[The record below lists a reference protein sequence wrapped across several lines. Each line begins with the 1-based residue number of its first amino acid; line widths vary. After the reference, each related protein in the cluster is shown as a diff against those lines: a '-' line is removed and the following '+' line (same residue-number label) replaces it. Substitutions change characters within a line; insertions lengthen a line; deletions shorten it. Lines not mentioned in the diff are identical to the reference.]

1 MKISSLN
8 HSISSPSCA
17 VFLAL
22 FTTLLVSAC
31 GEVNQSA
38 QQPTQSS
45 ELAQQSVDVT
55 IKTHGIKE
63 SVFKASDLANLPSDS
78 SAHWLTTDLLVLP
91 KSANKYQYQLLSK
104 KTVGFN
110 VIDLTTTTLPE
121 KLAIKFPHLTDFQ
134 ALKVQLTP
142 EQAKH
147 WLKQQIM
154 VVAVDVNVDGNKKVQ
169 EVAYVQIGGVIDAL
183 YTQDENDADEVTDL
197 GATIVSNQEGEGI
210 HTTVNFKLWAPTAQ
224 KISVQLFDDN
234 LQAMSDGKLEMVE
247 DTRTGIW
254 QVLSDNRAS
263 YAYYRYQVDVYH
275 PASKKVE
282 SLSVT
287 DPYSLSLSVNS
298 EYSQAVNLSDAI
310 TQPKKW
316 LNQQIPTV
324 KSVED
329 NVFYET
335 HIRDFSAN
343 EQRLSDSGFKGKYKA
358 FSEKNSDG
366 IQHLQALQAAGLNNI
381 HLLPTFDIAT
391 VNEDDSKHL
400 DIDDNL
406 GKVCAITKNI
416 SLCQQSYDE
425 KQSIK
430 SLLQSY
436 AVEGE
441 QAQQLVSELREVDN
455 YNWGYDPFHYTV
467 PEGSYAVNAKGVSRL
482 VEFREMVQSLHGMG
496 FRVIMDVVYNHT
508 HQAGLEPNA
517 VLDKI
522 VPTYYH
528 RLDPIS
534 GAIEQSTCCDNTA
547 TERVMMAKL
556 MTDSLVVWARDYKID
571 GFRFD
576 LMGHQPKNAMLAA
589 REAVRK
595 VDSDTYFYGEGW
607 NFGEV
612 ANNSQFVQASQLEL
626 GGSEIGT
633 FSDRLRDAV
642 RGGGNNTRDSQGVGN
657 GLLTFPNNNEANNKQ
672 ANDTQLNEEQNQ
684 AALHADYMLRMDQLR
699 IGLAGNLI
707 NFPLRIFGVES
718 NGGES
723 NGGEKNGKTILGKD
737 IPYGDQPT
745 GYALDPADTINYVSK
760 HDNQTLWDN
769 SQYRLPF
776 DVSTEDRVRMH
787 NQSLS
792 FVLFAQGIPFIHMGS
807 EFMRS
812 KSFLRDSYDYGDWF
826 NRVDFSKQNNFYN
839 VGLPPAEKDQANWPL
854 IKQVL
859 GGHQGR
865 DQVNTEQIKRSSN
878 TFIDMLAIRMSSP
891 LFRLTSEQS
900 IIDKVSFLN
909 ADISMQG
916 TKQGTDKSSEQQI
929 GLLVM
934 HIDDTAGEVVD
945 NKYQSLMVIF
955 NTSDKTQ
962 TFNYNFKEDLNAS
975 STQGYQLHP
984 IQKQGSD
991 EVVKQS
997 KVTAEGFIVP
1007 PLSSVVFVK
1016 PRS

>member
-1 MKISSLN
+1 MKMSSFPRSIISSN
-8 HSISSPSCA
+8 HAIYI
-17 VFLAL
+17 AL
-22 FTTLLVSAC
+22 SACLLVSAC
-31 GEVNQSA
+31 DETSQATHSSQLTKQGVKVEAKVNAIETS
-38 QQPTQSS
+38 
-45 ELAQQSVDVT
+45 
-55 IKTHGIKE
+55 IFKE
-63 SVFKASDLANLPSDS
+63 SDLANLPSDS
-78 SAHWLTTDLLVLP
+78 SAHWLTTELLVLP
-91 KSANKYQYQLLSK
+91 KSADNYQYQLLSK
-104 KTVGFN
+104 QSDGFN
-110 VIDLTTTTLPE
+110 SIDLSPVSLPE
-121 KLAIKFPHLTDFQ
+121 KLATKFPHLADFQ
-134 ALKVQLTP
+134 VFQVQLSP
-142 EQAKH
+142 EQSKH
-147 WLKQQIM
+147 WLKQQIV
-154 VVAVDVNVDGNKKVQ
+154 VVAIDKNEHAQKVSF
-169 EVAYVQIGGVIDAL
+169 VQIGAVIDAL
-183 YTQDENDADEVTDL
+183 YTQGDNDADEVTDL
-197 GATIVSNQEGEGI
+197 GATIVSNHKGEG
-210 HTTVNFKLWAPTAQ
+210 VSFKLWAPTAQ
-224 KISVQLFDDN
+224 TVSVQLFDDN
-234 LQAMSDGKLEMVE
+234 LQAITGGKLEMVE
-247 DTRTGIW
+247 DAHTGIW
-254 QVLSDNRAS
+254 HVLANNEAN
-263 YAYYRYQVDVYH
+263 YAYYKYQLNVYH
-275 PASKKVE
+275 PASKKIE

-298 EYSQAVNLSDAI
+298 EYSQVVDLNDAV
-310 TQPKKW
+310 TQPENW
-316 LNQQIPTV
+316 LVQPIPTV
-324 KSVED
+324 KNVED
-329 NVFYET
+329 NIFYET

-343 EQRLSDSGFKGKYKA
+343 EKRLSNANFKGKYKA
-358 FSEKNSDG
+358 FSETNSDG
-366 IQHLQALQAAGLNNI
+366 MQHLKTLQAAGLNNI

-391 VNEDDSKHL
+391 VNEDDSNHL

-406 GKVCAITKNI
+406 GKVCAITPNTSI
-416 SLCQQSYDE
+416 CQQPYDA

-430 SLLQSY
+430 SRLMSY
-436 AVEGE
+436 AVEGD

-467 PEGSYAVNAKGVSRL
+467 PEGSYAVDAKGVSRL
-482 VEFREMVQSLHGMG
+482 VEFREMVQSLHSLG

-508 HQAGLEPNA
+508 HQAGLEPNS

-528 RLDPIS
+528 RLHPLT

-576 LMGHQPKNAMLAA
+576 LMGHQPKDAMLAA
-589 REAVRK
+589 REAVRQ

-612 ANNSQFVQASQLEL
+612 VSNSQFVQASQLEL

-657 GLLTFPNNNEANNKQ
+657 GLLTFPNDSLSTGEQ
-672 ANDTQLNEEQNQ
+672 ANDKQRNEMQNQ
-684 AALHADYMLRMDQLR
+684 AQLYADYTLRMDQLR

-707 NFPLRIFGVES
+707 NFPLRTL
-718 NGGES
+718 
-723 NGGEKNGKTILGKD
+723 NGKKVLGKD

-776 DVSTEDRVRMH
+776 NVSTDDRVRMH
-787 NQSLS
+787 VQSLS
-792 FVLFAQGIPFIHMGS
+792 FALFAQGIPFIHMGS

-826 NRVDFSKQNNFYN
+826 NRVDFSKQDNFYN

-859 GGHQGR
+859 AGHQGR
-865 DQVNTEQIKRSSN
+865 DQVNAEHIQRSSSA
-878 TFIDMLAIRMSSP
+878 FIDMLAIRMSSP

-909 ADISMQG
+909 AGVSIQG
-916 TKQGTDKSSEQQI
+916 IKQDKKDGTEKNSAQQT

-934 HIDDTAGEVVD
+934 FIDDNAGEPVD
-945 NKYQSLMVIF
+945 DKYQGLMVIF
-955 NTSDKTQ
+955 NTSAKTQ
-962 TFNYNFKEDLNAS
+962 TFSYNFKEDFNADVESS

-984 IQKQGSD
+984 IQQEGTD

-997 KVTAEGFIVP
+997 TVTSKGFTVP
-1007 PLSSVVFVK
+1007 ALSSVVFVK
-1016 PRS
+1016 LRR

>member
-1 MKISSLN
+1 MKMSSIH
-8 HSISSPSCA
+8 HSISSPGRA

-22 FTTLLVSAC
+22 STTLLASAC
-31 GEVNQSA
+31 GGASNVA
-38 QQPTQSS
+38 QPS
-45 ELAQQSVDVT
+45 ELAQQGVAVT
-55 IKTHGIKE
+55 VKTNDIKE
-63 SVFKASDLANLPSDS
+63 SIFKSSDLANLPSDS
-78 SAHWLTTDLLVLP
+78 SAHWLTADLLVLP
-91 KSANKYQYQLLSK
+91 KSVNNYQYQLLSK

-110 VIDLTTTTLPE
+110 AIDLSPTIFPK
-121 KLAIKFPHLTDFQ
+121 KLAAKFPHLADFQ
-134 ALKVQLTP
+134 AFKVQLTP

-147 WLKQQIM
+147 WLKQQLM
-154 VVAVDVNVDGNKKVQ
+154 VVAVEATIKKNEKAQ
-169 EVAYVQIGGVIDAL
+169 QVAYVQIGGVVDAL
-183 YTQDENDADEVTDL
+183 YTQGENDADEVTDL
-197 GATIVSNQEGEGI
+197 GATIIANQQGEG
-210 HTTVNFKLWAPTAQ
+210 TNTAVNFKLWAPTAQ
-224 KISVQLFDDN
+224 TVSVQLFDDN
-234 LQAMSDGKLEMVE
+234 LQAMSNGKFEMVE
-247 DTRTGIW
+247 DTNTGVW
-254 QVLSDNRAS
+254 QVLSDSRAS

-275 PASKKVE
+275 PVSKKIE

-298 EYSQAVNLSDAI
+298 EYSQVVDLNDAI

-316 LNQQIPTV
+316 LVQQIPTV
-324 KSVED
+324 KNVED

-335 HIRDFSAN
+335 HIRDFSAT
-343 EQRLSDSGFKGKYKA
+343 EQRLSDPRFKGKYKA
-358 FSEKNSDG
+358 FSEKESNG
-366 IQHLQALQAAGLNNI
+366 IQHLKALQVAGLNNI

-391 VNEDDSKHL
+391 VNEDNSKHL
-400 DIDDNL
+400 DIEDNL
-406 GKVCAITKNI
+406 GKVCTITTNI
-416 SLCQQSYDE
+416 SICQQPYDE
-425 KQSIK
+425 KQTIK

-436 AVEGE
+436 AVAGE

-467 PEGSYAVNAKGVSRL
+467 PEGSYAVDAEGVSRL
-482 VEFREMVQSLHGMG
+482 VEFREMIQSLHGLG

-508 HQAGLEPNA
+508 HQAGLEPNS

-528 RLDPIS
+528 RLHS
-534 GAIEQSTCCDNTA
+534 LTGNIEQSTCCDNTA

-576 LMGHQPKNAMLAA
+576 LMGHQPKEAMLAA
-589 REAVRK
+589 REAVRV

-612 ANNSQFVQASQLEL
+612 ASNSQFIQASQLEL

-657 GLLTFPNNNEANNKQ
+657 GLLTFPNNKQ
-672 ANDTQLNEEQNQ
+672 PSENQ
-684 AALHADYMLRMDQLR
+684 DQTKMHADYALRMDQLR

-707 NFPLRIFGVES
+707 NFPL
-718 NGGES
+718 
-723 NGGEKNGKTILGKD
+723 KNINDETILGKD
-737 IPYGDQPT
+737 IAYGDQPT

-776 DVSTEDRVRMH
+776 DVSTDERVRMH
-787 NQSLS
+787 VQSLS
-792 FVLFAQGIPFIHMGS
+792 FALFAQGIPFIHMGS

-839 VGLPPAEKDQANWPL
+839 VGLPPAEKDQTNWPL
-854 IKQVL
+854 IKEVL
-859 GGHQGR
+859 DGHQGR
-865 DQVNTEQIKRSSN
+865 DQVKPEQIQRSSN
-878 TFIDMLAIRMSSP
+878 AFIDMLAIRMSSP
-891 LFRLTSEQS
+891 LFRLTTEQS

-909 ADISMQG
+909 VAKLEQG
-916 TKQGTDKSSEQQI
+916 VGKNTEHQK

-934 HIDDTAGEVVD
+934 KIDDTQGQAVD
-945 NKYQSLMVIF
+945 SKYQSLVVIF
-955 NTSDKTQ
+955 NTSDKSQ
-962 TFNYNFKEDLNAS
+962 TFS
-975 STQGYQLHP
+975 SNSTSTKGYQLHP
-984 IQKQGSD
+984 IQKMGSD
-991 EVVKQS
+991 KVVKQS
-997 KVTAEGFIVP
+997 KVTTKGFTVP
-1007 PLSSVVFVK
+1007 PLSSVVFV
-1016 PRS
+1016 REINN